1 MSNIAQYH
9 WQFSNKRGHFSGYL
23 DAVDPRDAVSRVMT
37 QSVAFSSLL
46 FGQEYGVPIE
56 VIDDAPGNAQCRIYQ
71 SEQDGY
77 SIRVIRL

>member
-9 WQFSNKRGHFSGYL
+9 WQFSNKHGHFSGYL

-46 FGQEYGVPIE
+46 FGQEYEVPIE
-56 VIDDAPGNAQCRIYQ
+56 VIDHAPGNAQRIYE

-77 SIRVIRL
+77 SIRVVRL